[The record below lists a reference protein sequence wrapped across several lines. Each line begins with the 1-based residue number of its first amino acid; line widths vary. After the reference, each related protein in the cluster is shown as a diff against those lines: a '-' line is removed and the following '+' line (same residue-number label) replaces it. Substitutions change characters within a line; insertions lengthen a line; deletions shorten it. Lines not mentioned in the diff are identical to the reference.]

1 MIKTTSQF
9 EEFNK
14 YYINQLNETDNQVD
28 YEEPKDEDFIEEKE
42 NNHIINNKEINN
54 VKQLRLKESTARRLN
69 SLPKRY
75 QTYTLEYKKQV
86 IEEVNK

>member
-9 EEFNK
+9 EEFDK
-14 YYINQLNETDNQVD
+14 YYINQLNETDNQID
-28 YEEPKDEDFIEEKE
+28 YEEPKDEDIIEEKE
-42 NNHIINNKEINN
+42 NNGIINFKETNN
-54 VKQLRLKESTARRLN
+54 AKQLRLKESTTRRLH

-75 QTYTLEYKKQV
+75 QTYTLDYKKQV

>member
-1 MIKTTSQF
+1 MSQI

-14 YYINQLNETDNQVD
+14 YYINQLNEIDNQVD
-28 YEEPKDEDFIEEKE
+28 YEEPRDEDMIEEKE
-42 NNHIINNKEINN
+42 NNNNNIINNEGTNDMR
-54 VKQLRLKESTARRLN
+54 QLRISESTKRRLN

-75 QTYTLEYKKQV
+75 QTYTFEYKKQV

>member
-54 VKQLRLKESTARRLN
+54 IKQLRLKESTARRLN

>member
-14 YYINQLNETDNQVD
+14 YYINQLNETDNQID

-42 NNHIINNKEINN
+42 NNHIINNKETNN